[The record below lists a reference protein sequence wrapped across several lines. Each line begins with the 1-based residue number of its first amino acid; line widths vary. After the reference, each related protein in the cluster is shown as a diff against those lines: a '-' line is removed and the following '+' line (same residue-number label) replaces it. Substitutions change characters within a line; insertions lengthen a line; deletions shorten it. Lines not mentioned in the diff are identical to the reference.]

1 MFFIQFGTVEIEMEV
16 EKTDFPVERLSRGCI
31 VNHRSFLL
39 NDEND
44 CNARCKTVVTA
55 FVLPF
60 NDIDNIRFRSDE
72 LDTNIKKIEHE
83 MLGLK
88 NAIAIDY
95 IIQHPPH
102 KRIDRPYYDETHANY
117 LTGQLKNCVV
127 QVWIQVKEQR
137 KKPNL
142 NDILK
147 MVINKKKEDAKR
159 KSMGKKP
166 KKLKF
171 NQAKKTDDIE
181 ELSPRSK
188 KYT

>member
-1 MFFIQFGTVEIEMEV
+1 MTAEGQ
-16 EKTDFPVERLSRGCI
+16 DFPVERLGRGCS

-44 CNARCKTVVTA
+44 CNARCKTVVSA

-60 NDIDNIRFRSDE
+60 NDIDNIRFKSDE

-102 KRIDRPYYDETHANY
+102 KRIERVY
-117 LTGQLKNCVV
+117 
-127 QVWIQVKEQR
+127 
-137 KKPNL
+137 
-142 NDILK
+142 
-147 MVINKKKEDAKR
+147 
-159 KSMGKKP
+159 
-166 KKLKF
+166 
-171 NQAKKTDDIE
+171 
-181 ELSPRSK
+181 
-188 KYT
+188 